1 VPWAMTRMVASDIES
16 LLKEYGYSITI
27 KDITEDTLSGNT
39 VRSSIVHAV
48 NQKIQSVLIIRIRS
62 DGSTRIRFTMPADKS
77 LLDTII
83 LRLED
88 HGFNV
93 DIVEGSIDVIKRV
106 TINELINTL
115 KELLSIASNP

>member
-1 VPWAMTRMVASDIES
+1 MTRMVASDIKS

-27 KDITEDTLSGNT
+27 KDITEDTLSGNR
-39 VRSSIVHAV
+39 VGSIIVHAI

>member
-1 VPWAMTRMVASDIES
+1 MTRMVASDIES

-115 KELLSIASNP
+115 KELLSIVSNP

>member
-1 VPWAMTRMVASDIES
+1 MTRMVASEIES
-16 LLKEYGYSITI
+16 LLKEHGYRITI
-27 KDITEDTLSGNT
+27 KDITEDTLSGDR
-39 VRSSIVHAV
+39 VRSSVLHAI

-77 LLDTII
+77 LLDTVIW
-83 LRLED
+83 RLED

-115 KELLSIASNP
+115 KELLSIVSNP